1 MIHMIDNLIN
11 KNEVKYLVIHCSDT
25 EDSIDIGAIEI
36 HKMHLKFGWNGV
48 GYHKIICR
56 NGEIENGRPEYWV
69 GAHARGFNKISL
81 GVCLI
86 GKQNFTKRQFESLEK
101 ILRIWKKKYPK
112 TEIIGHYVISD
123 TKKTCP
129 NFDVKKWCEMKK
141 LI

>member
-1 MIHMIDNLIN
+1 MIDNLIN
-11 KNEVKYLVIHCSDT
+11 KNEIKYLVIHCSDT

-86 GKQNFTKRQFESLEK
+86 GKKNFTKSNSNL
-101 ILRIWKKKYPK
+101 
-112 TEIIGHYVISD
+112 
-123 TKKTCP
+123 
-129 NFDVKKWCEMKK
+129 
-141 LI
+141 

>member
-1 MIHMIDNLIN
+1 MIDNLIN
-11 KNEVKYLVIHCSDT
+11 KNKIKYLVIHCSDT
-25 EDSIDIGAIEI
+25 EDNMDIGAIEI

-56 NGEIENGRPEYWV
+56 NGEIENGRPEYWA
-69 GAHARGFNKISL
+69 GAHARGFNEISL

-86 GKQNFTKRQFESLEK
+86 GKKNFTKKQFKSLEK

-129 NFDVKKWCEMKK
+129 NFDVKKWCAMKK